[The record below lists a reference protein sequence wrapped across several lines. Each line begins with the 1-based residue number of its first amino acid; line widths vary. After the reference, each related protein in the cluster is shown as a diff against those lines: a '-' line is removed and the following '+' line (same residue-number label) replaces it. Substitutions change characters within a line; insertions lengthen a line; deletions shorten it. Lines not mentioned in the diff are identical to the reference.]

1 MKKNK
6 IKIIT
11 IIFAIILIA
20 LVAFLGVY
28 VKFQNRMENK
38 VKDYNFAIDLKGS
51 RIVELSV
58 RQDNKTVIKHENGNI
73 VASGAQSEIESN
85 YTDETIQE
93 NNYTKEEEPYN
104 KEEVLTKENYNRTKQ
119 IIDDRLKRL
128 GVDNYILRLDENTG
142 KIVIELTDDENTD
155 DILSTVVS
163 TGELEIVDAETYEV
177 LLSNNDIKDTRVLYA
192 AQTNGTSV
200 YLDIQFNKEASKK
213 LEEITNNYKTSTDE
227 EGNDN
232 SKKIALLIDGTQILN
247 TSFEEPIT
255 TGELQLTV
263 GSTTTSTEGLQDNL
277 KEANNMAA
285 IIGEGNLPVEYSV
298 EDNKYILSDIT
309 EDILNKV
316 QIAIAII
323 VAIGLIILIIKYKTM
338 GLLNAFLYIG
348 LVAIY
353 LLIIRYANVIVSIE
367 GIVGIVLI
375 LILNYIFHIILL
387 RKTRGENIQKVDI
400 INGVK
405 DTYKEFFLKILPVC
419 IFSIVFC
426 FIQWTPI
433 SSFGMTMFWGIATIA
448 IYHVLVTRNL
458 LKYKAEK

>member
-1 MKKNK
+1 M
-6 IKIIT
+6 
-11 IIFAIILIA
+11 
-20 LVAFLGVY
+20 
-28 VKFQNRMENK
+28 
-38 VKDYNFAIDLKGS
+38 
-51 RIVELSV
+51 
-58 RQDNKTVIKHENGNI
+58 
-73 VASGAQSEIESN
+73 
-85 YTDETIQE
+85 
-93 NNYTKEEEPYN
+93 
-104 KEEVLTKENYNRTKQ
+104 
-119 IIDDRLKRL
+119 
-128 GVDNYILRLDENTG
+128 
-142 KIVIELTDDENTD
+142 
-155 DILSTVVS
+155 
-163 TGELEIVDAETYEV
+163 V
-177 LLSNNDIKDTRVLYA
+177 LLGFFVRFD
-192 AQTNGTSV
+192 
-200 YLDIQFNKEASKK
+200 QFWEASKK

-263 GSTTTSTEGLQDNL
+263 GSATTSTEGLQDNL
-277 KEANNMAA
+277 KEANSMAA

-298 EDNKYILSDIT
+298 EDNKYIISDIT
-309 EDILNKV
+309 EDILIKV

-338 GLLNAFLYIG
+338 GLLNAFSYIG
-348 LVAIY
+348 LAAIY

-367 GIVGIVLI
+367 GIVGIILI

-387 RKTRGENIQKVDI
+387 RKTKGENIQKVDI

-419 IFSIVFC
+419 IFSVVFC